1 MSRRVA
7 VVGAG
12 ITGTLAAHDLAAEP
26 SVRSVLLLDAAG
38 VGARSSTQTA
48 GNIHLQLS
56 YTAIRDGEDV
66 FARHALVRPLNDD
79 ADHRWLEL
87 VASIDGVRATR
98 NGGVVV
104 AETDA
109 DVVMLRRKVELEQ
122 RAGFATEFVD
132 GAELRALVPELSTDV
147 LGASWH
153 AGEGYVDARTTCA
166 SVAREAAVRGAD
178 IETGWFVERLEPCPA
193 GWRIVGTGGRTVEV
207 DAVVVAVGA
216 WTEELLGRS
225 GGHVPMHVEALTMTV
240 TDHAPPLM
248 TRLVMHTSRPLSVK
262 QVGSGN
268 IMIGGGRPGRLVDDE
283 RDPMRWRTEP
293 DLASVR
299 AGMADAVRVVP
310 GTAGLPVIR
319 SWTGILGSPADDLPV
334 VGEVPGLPGVVV
346 AVAGHTG
353 WTLAPTCA
361 RAAVD
366 LVVGREPPVDLAP
379 FSPARFVSGAGGG
392 LGAAGSV

>member
-1 MSRRVA
+1 MSTRVA

-12 ITGTLAAHDLAAEP
+12 ITGTLAAHHLAAEP
-26 SVRSVLLLDAAG
+26 SVGSVLLLDAED

-66 FARHALVRPLNDD
+66 FARHARVRPLNDD
-79 ADHRWLEL
+79 ADGRWLEL
-87 VASIDGVRATR
+87 VESIDGVRAAR

-122 RAGFATEFVD
+122 RAGFTTEFVD
-132 GAELRALVPELSTDV
+132 GAELRALVPEVSTDV

-166 SVAREAAVRGAD
+166 SVAREAALRGVE
-178 IETGWFVERLEPCPA
+178 IETGWFIQRLEPCAA
-193 GWRIVGTGGRTVEV
+193 GWRIIGAGGRTVEV
-207 DAVVVAVGA
+207 DAVVVVVGA
-216 WTEELLGRS
+216 WTEELLGRC

-240 TDHAPPLM
+240 TDHAPRLM
-248 TRLVMHTSRPLSVK
+248 ERLVMHTSRPLSVK

-268 IMIGGGRPGRLVDDE
+268 VMIGGGRPGRLVDDVS
-283 RDPMRWRTEP
+283 DPMRWHTEP
-293 DLASVR
+293 DLSSVR

-310 GTAGLPVIR
+310 ATAGLRVVR
-319 SWTGILGSPADDLPV
+319 SWTGILGSPVDDLPV

-361 RAAVD
+361 RAAAD
-366 LVVGREPPVDLAP
+366 LVVGRRPAVDLEP
-379 FSPARFVSGAGGG
+379 FSPARFVTGAVGG
-392 LGAAGSV
+392 LGTSGST